1 VTVLKCRVRGTVMCI
16 ALRVAGSVALA
27 GFCLLSSA
35 SWLSGAWG
43 QNVPLQLV
51 QARPAPIQSRP
62 GLAQSRLGSTKQNKA
77 FALQPVPAQQVPAA
91 APIVFPVTNPSSA
104 LGTTLAACEP
114 KLEASEFS
122 LPGARGE
129 VRLDRCYRGRDHLV
143 CHLHALMSEAKF
155 LLDNYRRIIDANYP
169 EVRDTGGIC
178 AIKPDTLA
186 DDLLNAAD
194 FTNRFK
200 ALKAEY
206 EAEASCANRIEQSLT
221 QVTLPDMTQA
231 PILVKSMVDAIEA
244 DVKDISE
251 VQGKLTELADKM
263 DSSQK
268 SIATL
273 QKIHRAIC
281 MVRPNRKAE
290 TD

>member
-1 VTVLKCRVRGTVMCI
+1 MCI
-16 ALRVAGSVALA
+16 ASRVAGSVALA

-35 SWLSGAWG
+35 SWLSEAWG
-43 QNVPLQLV
+43 QNTPLQLV

-62 GLAQSRLGSTKQNKA
+62 GLAQSRIVSTKQNKA
-77 FALQPVPAQQVPAA
+77 FALQPAPAQQVPAA
-91 APIVFPVTNPSSA
+91 APIVFPVTDPSSA
-104 LGTTLAACEP
+104 LGTALAACEA

-129 VRLDRCYRGRDHLV
+129 IKLDRCYRGRDHLV
-143 CHLHALMSEAKF
+143 CHLNALMSEAKV
-155 LLDNYRRIIDANYP
+155 LLENYRRIIEANYP

-186 DDLLNAAD
+186 DDSLNAAE
-194 FTNRFK
+194 FANRFK

-206 EAEASCANRIEQSLT
+206 EAEAGCANRIGQSLT
-221 QVTLPDMTQA
+221 QVTLPDMAQA
-231 PILVKSMVDAIEA
+231 PTLVKSMADAIEA
-244 DVKDISE
+244 DVRGISE

-281 MVRPNRKAE
+281 MTRPNRKA
-290 TD
+290 DRLD